1 MLIKQAIRAIETE
14 IKQVKPFRNDY
25 HKATVNL
32 LFTGK
37 WIINHHNSLLH
48 GCGLTLQ
55 QYNILRILRGQYPKA
70 TTVKLIRER
79 MLDKMSDAS
88 RIVELLRTKG
98 LIDRGLNSGDR
109 RKVDV
114 LITQKGL
121 DLLDE
126 VELEG
131 NDIMDSFLSNLN
143 HDEINELNF
152 LLDKLRY

>member
-1 MLIKQAIRAIETE
+1 
-14 IKQVKPFRNDY
+14 
-25 HKATVNL
+25 
-32 LFTGK
+32 
-37 WIINHHNSLLH
+37 
-48 GCGLTLQ
+48 
-55 QYNILRILRGQYPKA
+55 
-70 TTVKLIRER
+70 

-114 LITQKGL
+114 RITQKGL